1 MSLSKANL
9 DLSKPLS
16 AEERHLLMTLQQ
28 RACNSQEIL
37 TESEGLEEWGLAS
50 EGQGCAMSDASKRR
64 MTEFVG
70 HADHPPAGY
79 TSLAPSPPLHPFIS
93 TVEGDPVQ
101 LGTTKKG
108 TMIAF
113 PPGVADLS
121 TWGSTILEFG
131 KFGGIEFTY
140 EDLMRSGEKEHKSYV
155 KWCVSQADSSEGRL
169 RDLCLY
175 LVAYENVTGTM
186 EQRPV
191 IPGTTEV
198 RRLRRQ

>member
-16 AEERHLLMTLQQ
+16 ADERHLLMTLQQ

-93 TVEGDPVQ
+93 TVEGE
-101 LGTTKKG
+101 
-108 TMIAF
+108 
-113 PPGVADLS
+113 PGAAWHHEERHDDRLS
-121 TWGSTILEFG
+121 SGGGRPFHMGSYDS
-131 KFGGIEFTY
+131 GIWE
-140 EDLMRSGEKEHKSYV
+140 V
-155 KWCVSQADSSEGRL
+155 WW
-169 RDLCLY
+169 
-175 LVAYENVTGTM
+175 
-186 EQRPV
+186 QRV
-191 IPGTTEV
+191 HI
-198 RRLRRQ
+198 

>member
-1 MSLSKANL
+1 MSLSKANV

-16 AEERHLLMTLQQ
+16 AEEHRLLMTLQQ
-28 RACNSQEIL
+28 RASNSQTAMSDPEDL
-37 TESEGLEEWGLAS
+37 DEWGFTS
-50 EGQGCAMSDASKRR
+50 DCQGSSMSDASKRR
-64 MTEFVG
+64 LTEFAG
-70 HADHPPAGY
+70 RSDDAPAGY
-79 TSLAPSPPLHPFIS
+79 LQTAPSPPLHPVIS
-93 TVEGDPVQ
+93 TVDGEPVQ
-101 LGTTKKG
+101 LGMTKKG
-108 TMIAF
+108 TAIAF
-113 PPGVADLS
+113 PPGVSDLS
-121 TWGSTILEFG
+121 TWGQTFLEFG
-131 KFGGIEFTY
+131 KFGGKEITY